1 MVTLPPSVRLFVA
14 TTPVD
19 GRKGFD
25 ALSLYVQSQLQLDA
39 LSGHLFV
46 FFNRRKDVAS
56 VLFWDRTGFVL
67 WRKRL
72 ERGCFHLPEKL
83 RSALQHVVIEA
94 AELSLML
101 EGIDLRGARQRTRFR
116 LPPPIAPAATKKS

>member
-19 GRKGFD
+19 GRKGFN

-46 FFNRRKDVAS
+46 FFNRRRDVAS

-72 ERGCFHLPEKL
+72 ERGCFLLPEKL
-83 RSALQHVVIEA
+83 RSAVQHVVIDA
-94 AELSLML
+94 AELSL
-101 EGIDLRGARQRTRFR
+101 IY
-116 LPPPIAPAATKKS
+116 APAAFSTAQSRCGPRIGRWRHRGGG